1 MNDFLLYS
9 LQTILLQLVFL
20 LIFEIFFKKE
30 TFFKANR
37 FYLLGSIL
45 LSLVIPLIKIPVK
58 ENIQKQTFFQLKEIV
73 VSNTSFIENK
83 SDLTNTFSWISVL
96 YGIGLVIFTT
106 LFLVKIFK
114 IFQVKRKSVVEN
126 IENVKVHRIE
136 NSNQAFSFFSY
147 IFIGSDN
154 ANIQTILK
162 HETFHKKQLH
172 SLDLVFLEVMKI
184 IFWFNPLVYFYQKRI
199 VEIHEFEADS
209 TSVSEN
215 KSSYYETLICQIFE
229 VNSISL
235 TNNFYNQS
243 LIKKRLVM
251 LQKSKSKKSGMMK
264 YLVVI
269 PMVVISLTIFSTKAL
284 AQEKVKT
291 TNEVK
296 KEKVLKEIKEYNQSA
311 TKEEKI
317 QVLDDNFLKEKLE
330 EIKIKNLVLEK
341 NPNTDDPIPF
351 ALVKSPPAFQG
362 CEEKVDKEARDCFM
376 NGMNEHIKKYFSYPK
391 EAKDKNVEGRVL
403 VLFTINKQGLVD
415 DFRVKGNGKENS
427 YLLEHEAA
435 RIMKL
440 LPKFTP
446 GMIDDKPV
454 EVSYAQPIMFRIAPP
469 PPPAAETL
477 PPPPPPTKK

>member
-9 LQTILLQLVFL
+9 LQIIVLQLVFL

-106 LFLVKIFK
+106 LFLIKIFK

-172 SLDLVFLEVMKI
+172 SLDLVFLEIMKI

-251 LQKSKSKKSGMMK
+251 LQKSKSKKAGMMK

-269 PMVVISLTIFSTKAL
+269 PITALSLMLFSTTAI
-284 AQEKVKT
+284 AQEKKS
-291 TNEVK
+291 
-296 KEKVLKEIKEYNQSA
+296 KVAQDADEI
-311 TKEEKI
+311 
-317 QVLDDNFLKEKLE
+317 NFAQME
-330 EIKIKNLVLEK
+330 EIPQFEACSSNK
-341 NPNTDDPIPF
+341 
-351 ALVKSPPAFQG
+351 G
-362 CEEKVDKEARDCFM
+362 KEAKECFM
-376 NGMNEHIKKYFSYPK
+376 NAMNEHIIANFKYPK
-391 EAKDKNVEGRVL
+391 VALDNNNEGRVTA
-403 VLFTINKQGLVD
+403 VFIIDANGNVSIEK
-415 DFRVKGNGKENS
+415 VKGPENGK
-427 YLLEHEAA
+427 LLEEETI
-435 RIMKL
+435 RIIKL
-440 LPKFTP
+440 LPKFKP
-446 GMIDDKPV
+446 GIYEGKPV
-454 EVSYAQPIMFRIAPP
+454 KVRYAQPIVFRLPP

-477 PPPPPPTKK
+477 PPPPPPSVKKK